1 MSSDSTAKRKQS
13 VLKIVLISLLV
24 VLSVSA
30 ILVYQNFNR
39 LLADALM
46 KTFNSSIIS
55 DVYEL
60 KFEKLRVNPFEGSVR
75 VVNVV
80 LQPREKPL
88 KDYPYINSSMRL
100 EAERLTLLNVEIFTL
115 LRSNQLE
122 VERISIVKPDINFQT
137 NGSHYNLFPFSD
149 TTSVTTEENQ
159 NEKKSIRAFTLKEFE
174 LIDASFHTLNSNK
187 EREFNIQQFSIS
199 LNDLLVSPGQREY
212 LTSFSKIVLS
222 IGEFSGSLNKGPIQ
236 HVGFNDFKIGIDS
249 LEMKLTLD
257 TMTYRFHDFN
267 SEIHNLDIQTAD
279 SLFHVTLQS
288 FDLSYQSKSI
298 QVKAVSF
305 TPNVSHAVLQ
315 KDYQYQHTEFSGTV
329 GTLDMMQVNFDSLL
343 YARKIFIDE
352 ILLDKVKASI
362 FKDKTK
368 PLDTT
373 RFPAYLGQ
381 TIMNIPL
388 PVLIRHVK
396 ATHVELANTERIPDK
411 TNAKV
416 YITRATLEVNNITN
430 LDPKASLTMS
440 ADAYVNNK
448 ARFKASLTFQYSK
461 PQFAFEGV
469 VQKFKLPDLNALIQA
484 YTPAK
489 IHQGILDELTFS
501 GVAEKTNASGTL
513 KFLYHDLVLDIE
525 FQKAKWSNG
534 LISFAANSILDSGN
548 PSSAD
553 LPPRIVKFHIE
564 RDMNKGFVNVLI
576 KSILNGLKETMIMSK
591 ENRKSYQSA
600 KKKKAAG

>member
-1 MSSDSTAKRKQS
+1 MDSDSTPKRKRP
-13 VLKIVLISLLV
+13 VLKIVVVSVLV

-30 ILVYQNFNR
+30 ILAYQNFNR

-75 VVNVV
+75 VMNVV

-100 EAERLTLLNVEIFTL
+100 EAEKLTLLNVDIFTL
-115 LRSNQLE
+115 LRSNHLE
-122 VERISIVKPDINFQT
+122 VERISIVKPDINFKT
-137 NGSHYNLFPFSD
+137 DGSHYILFPFSD
-149 TTSVTTEENQ
+149 TTSVTPDINQ
-159 NEKKSIRAFTLKEFE
+159 EEKKSIQAFTLKEFE
-174 LIDASFHTLNSNK
+174 LVDASFHTLNSKK

-199 LNDLLVSPGQREY
+199 LNDLLVSPRQREY
-212 LTSFSKIVLS
+212 QTSFSKVVLS
-222 IGEFSGSLNKGPIQ
+222 IGEFSANFNKGPIEQ
-236 HVGFNDFKIGIDS
+236 VGFNDFKIGIDS

-267 SEIHNLDIQTAD
+267 TGVHNLDIQTAD
-279 SLFHVTLQS
+279 SLFHVTMQS
-288 FDLSYQSKSI
+288 FDLSYQNKSI
-298 QVKAVSF
+298 QVKSVSF
-305 TPNVSHAVLQ
+305 KPNVSHAVLQ
-315 KDYQYQHTEFSGTV
+315 KEYQYQHAEFSGTI
-329 GTLDMMQVNFDSLL
+329 GTLDMMDVNFDSLF

-352 ILLDKVKASI
+352 ILLDEVKAFI

-381 TIMNIPL
+381 TIMNIPI
-388 PVLIRHVK
+388 PVLIRSVK

-416 YITRATLEVNNITN
+416 NITRATLEVNNITN
-430 LDPKASLTMS
+430 LDPKSSLAMS

-448 ARFKASLTFQYSK
+448 AHFKAGLTFLYSK

-469 VQKFKLPDLNALIQA
+469 VQKFNLLDLNTLIQA

-501 GVAEKTNASGTL
+501 GVAEKAKASGTL
-513 KFLYHDLVLDIE
+513 KFLYHDLAIDIE

-534 LISFAANSILDSGN
+534 LIAFAANSILDSGN
-548 PSSAD
+548 PSSTE

-564 RDMNKGFVNVLI
+564 RNMNRGFVNVLI

-600 KKKKAAG
+600 KKKKAAE